1 MGKGKLGKRFWWW
14 LVGTLAAA
22 GLGAGAYWWWAIRR
36 PLSGL
41 VGVAQAVPQEATM
54 VVAVRTNSA
63 LWQPLT
69 QFGTPE
75 SRQLLAQAIAAG
87 PAQTLWQRG
96 SLDFQQDIQPW
107 VGEGALAAL
116 VPLRPDEPPATLA
129 IAPVQNRERAEV
141 FLAKYR
147 NALTQQGAQFTEK
160 TYGRQV
166 YYESPTR
173 RPNQSIVT
181 ALIDGR
187 LAVLTTDPALLHRTI
202 ETYRRRSPALAT
214 KPTFVEALQ
223 RAQTLPPRESLVWL
237 YVDGTVGLDFFG
249 PAQALG
255 DSFLASPSTQ
265 LSSLALTAGFQKEG
279 LRFRLDRTVSAP
291 GAAVEMPRQPLL
303 DRLPADTLLLI
314 SGTNL
319 RQSWATLQARAKANP
334 ISETTLTQWREALA
348 KAQIDLDKEVLGW
361 LTEDFAI
368 AAVPTTTGAL
378 RGSGFGLVL
387 LARTTVADLPRQFLN
402 KLERWARS
410 SPGGPIPDNLEVKP
424 ETLAQ
429 TEISSWTVRSQSL
442 ATRLAAQGF
451 LTQDV
456 VFWAAG
462 DLVTSL
468 LPTPGKPLAQ
478 STAFRRLTTGLPE
491 TNGGYFYWQVGA
503 SLPILDRLLPSELK
517 STPLYTQGR
526 ILLDAVRG
534 LAATTTNLDDRTV
547 RLDLLLSLKPTP
559 VD

>member
-1 MGKGKLGKRFWWW
+1 MGNGKSGKRSWWW
-14 LVGTLAAA
+14 LVGALAAA
-22 GLGAGAYWWWAIRR
+22 GLGAGAYWWLAIRR

-41 VGVAQAVPQEATM
+41 VGAAQAVPQEATV
-54 VVAVRTNSA
+54 VVAARTNSA
-63 LWQPLT
+63 FWQPLA

-75 SRQLLAQAIAAG
+75 SRQLLAKAIAA
-87 PAQTLWQRG
+87 AQTPWHQGR
-96 SLDFQQDIQPW
+96 LDFQQDIQPW

-116 VPLRPDEPPATLA
+116 VPLQPDEPPATLA

-147 NALTQQGAQFTEK
+147 NILTQQGAQFTEK

-173 RPNQSIVT
+173 RPNQSVVT

-187 LAVLTTDPALLHRTI
+187 LAVLTTSPVLLQRVI
-202 ETYRRRSPALAT
+202 ETYRGRSPALAI
-214 KPTFVEALQ
+214 KPAFVEAAQ
-223 RAQTLPPRESLVWL
+223 RAQELSPRESLVWV
-237 YVDGTVGLDFFG
+237 YVDGSVGLDFLG
-249 PAQALG
+249 PAQAIG
-255 DSFLASPSTQ
+255 DSFLSNPAAQ

-279 LRFRLDRTVSAP
+279 LRFRLDRTVATPGSAIE
-291 GAAVEMPRQPLL
+291 VPRQPLL
-303 DRLPADTLLLI
+303 DRLPADTLWLI

-368 AAVPTTTGAL
+368 AAVPTTSGAL

-387 LARTTVADLPRQFLN
+387 LARTTVADLPRQFLT

-410 SPGGPIPDNLEVKP
+410 SPGGPIPDNLEVKS
-424 ETLAQ
+424 ETVAQ
-429 TEISSWTVRSQSL
+429 TEISTWTARSQSM
-442 ATRLAAQGF
+442 ATRLAAHGF

-468 LPTPGKPLAQ
+468 LPTPGTPLAQ
-478 STAFRRLTTGLPE
+478 SPTFRRLTTGLPE
-491 TNGGYFYWQVGA
+491 TTGGYFYWQVGA
-503 SLPILDRLLPSELK
+503 SLPILERLLPSELK

>member
-1 MGKGKLGKRFWWW
+1 S
-14 LVGTLAAA
+14 
-22 GLGAGAYWWWAIRR
+22 LGAGAYWWLTIRR

-41 VGVAQAVPQEATM
+41 VGAAQAVPQEAT
-54 VVAVRTNSA
+54 VVLALRTSA
-63 LWQPLT
+63 SLWQPLA

-75 SRQLLAQAIAAG
+75 SRQLLAKAIAAG

-107 VGEGALAAL
+107 IGEGALAAL
-116 VPLRPDEPPATLA
+116 VPLQPDTPPATLA

-173 RPNQSIVT
+173 RPHQSVVT

-187 LAVLTTDPALLHRTI
+187 LAVLTTDAALLHRVI

-214 KPTFVEALQ
+214 KPAFVEALGRVQ
-223 RAQTLPPRESLVWL
+223 ELPPRESLAWL
-237 YVDGTVGLDFFG
+237 YVDGTVGLDFLG

-255 DSFLASPSTQ
+255 DSFLAKPQ
-265 LSSLALTAGFQKEG
+265 LVALTLTAGFQKEG
-279 LRFRLDRTVSAP
+279 LRFRLDRTVNGT
-291 GAAVEMPRQPLL
+291 GAAIEVPRRPLL
-303 DRLPADTLLLI
+303 DRLPSDTLLLI

-319 RQSWATLQARAKANP
+319 RQSWATLQTRAQANP

-368 AAVPTTTGAL
+368 AAVPTTAGAL

-387 LARTTVADLPRQFLN
+387 LARTTVADLPRQFLS

-410 SPGGPIPDNLEVKP
+410 SPGGPIPDNLEIQP

-429 TEISSWTVRSQSL
+429 TEVSSWTVRSQSMT
-442 ATRLAAQGF
+442 TRLAAQGF

-462 DLVTSL
+462 DLVTNL
-468 LPTPGKPLAQ
+468 LPVPGTPLDQ
-478 STAFRRLTTGLPE
+478 SKTFRRLTAGLPE
-491 TNGGYFYWQVGA
+491 TNGGYFYWHVGA

-534 LAATTTNLDDRTV
+534 LAATTTNLSDRIV